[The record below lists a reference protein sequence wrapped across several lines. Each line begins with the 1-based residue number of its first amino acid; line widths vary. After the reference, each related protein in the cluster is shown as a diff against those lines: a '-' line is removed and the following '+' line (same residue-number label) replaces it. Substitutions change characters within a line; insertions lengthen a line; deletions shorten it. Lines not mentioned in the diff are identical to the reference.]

1 MADIKPRL
9 RSHVHIH
16 RHTYRGKDWYVLQ
29 DHSTGRF
36 HRFSPEAY
44 LIIGLMDGMRTLK
57 EIWEAACER
66 LGDDMPTQDEVIGL
80 LSQLHRADALQSDI
94 PPDISDLHQRHVR
107 WQRSRWLGTLRS
119 PLAVRLPILD
129 PERFLERT
137 MFLVRPFLGWA
148 GFVLWCSVVFT
159 ALILIGL
166 HWKELTSNLTD
177 RIMSMEN
184 LLLLWI
190 IYPVVK
196 TLHEFGHAYT
206 VKRFGGEVHEM
217 GIMILVFMP
226 VPYVDASSST
236 AFTEKRKRILVG
248 AAGIL
253 VELFLAAI
261 AAFLWVNVEPGSV
274 RAVAFNVML
283 IAGVSTLF
291 FNGNPLLR
299 FDAYYVL
306 SDYLEI
312 PNLGSRSNQYIGYL
326 LKRYVLGIVDV
337 QSPLSSPGEAFW
349 MVFYALAS
357 FVYRIFITIRI
368 ALFVAG
374 KFFIIG
380 VVIAAW
386 GIFSMTILPLT
397 KVVHSIITDI
407 RIRRKRVRIILYC
420 IALSGIIAVFL
431 LRVPVPFFTMAE
443 GILWVPEESRIHAGT
458 EGFIMEVVASPGE
471 EVHSGDLLVIC
482 DNADLT
488 ARVKILQASLGELD
502 ARYRLS
508 LLSDRTET
516 EILRDE
522 IKRVEAEL
530 SQTNERLEGLMVRST
545 SDGIFIMPDSQD
557 MPGRFVSRGTPLGYV
572 ADFSHAV
579 VRAVV
584 NQDMVDRIRN
594 RTIKVEARLAEAIE
608 ETIPAVIVR
617 EVPAASRELP
627 SLALSLEGGGTIA
640 LDPREKQEAKSF
652 EKLFQFEIA
661 LYGTAAGSIGER
673 VFIRFEHG
681 PEPLAYRWYR
691 SIRGLLLRRF
701 DV

>member
-1 MADIKPRL
+1 
-9 RSHVHIH
+9 
-16 RHTYRGKDWYVLQ
+16 
-29 DHSTGRF
+29 
-36 HRFSPEAY
+36 
-44 LIIGLMDGMRTLK
+44 MDGMRTLK
-57 EIWEAACER
+57 EIWETACER

-80 LSQLHRADALQSDI
+80 LSQLHRADALQSDM

-107 WQRSRWLGTLRS
+107 WQRSRWLGALRS

-159 ALILIGL
+159 ALILISL
-166 HWKELTSNLTD
+166 HWKELTSNLAD

-190 IYPVVK
+190 VYPVVK

-236 AFTEKRKRILVG
+236 ALTEKRKRILVG

-261 AAFLWVNVEPGSV
+261 AAFVWVNVEPGSV

-337 QSPLSSPGEAFW
+337 QAPLSSPGEAFW

-397 KVVHSIITDI
+397 KVVHSIITDV
-407 RIRRKRVRIILYC
+407 RIRRKRVRIILSC
-420 IALSGIIAVFL
+420 IALS
-431 LRVPVPFFTMAE
+431 
-443 GILWVPEESRIHAGT
+443 WVPEESRIHAGT
-458 EGFIMEVVASPGE
+458 EGFILEVVASPGKK
-471 EVHSGDLLVIC
+471 VHSGDLLVKC

-488 ARVKILQASLGELD
+488 ARVKILEASLGELD

-530 SQTNERLEGLMVRST
+530 SQTHERLEGLMVRSA

-557 MPGRFVSRGTPLGYV
+557 MPGRFVSRGAPLGYV

-579 VRAVV
+579 IRAVV
-584 NQDMVDRIRN
+584 NQDVVDRIRN
-594 RTIKVEARLAEAIE
+594 RTIKVEARLAEDIE

-617 EVPAASRELP
+617 EIPAASSELP

-640 LDPREKQEAKSF
+640 LDPREKEEAKAF
-652 EKLFQFEIA
+652 EKFFQFEIA
-661 LYGTAAGSIGER
+661 LYGTAAGSVGER

-691 SIRGLLLRRF
+691 SIRGLLLKRF